1 MITAIAID
9 DEPPA
14 LKVIEKF
21 CNDTDF
27 IQLQK
32 SFTKPQEAL
41 KFLKKYPADLLFLD
55 IQMPSIQ
62 GLEFYKHLETPV
74 MVIFTTAFPEY
85 AVEGFNVNAI
95 DYLLKP
101 YTYERFLHAVQK
113 AIDLFQYSHS
123 HSSQSN
129 RCLLVRVDYSLQR
142 IMFDTILMIE
152 GLDDYLKIHV
162 IDSKPLV
169 VRMTMKSVLEKLP
182 QNEFVRVHKSFIVA
196 INKIA
201 SIRNKTITIQ
211 DKQIPIGS
219 KFEENFQRQFKF

>member
-1 MITAIAID
+1 
-9 DEPPA
+9 
-14 LKVIEKF
+14 
-21 CNDTDF
+21 
-27 IQLQK
+27 
-32 SFTKPQEAL
+32 
-41 KFLKKYPADLLFLD
+41 
-55 IQMPSIQ
+55 MPSIQ
-62 GLEFYKHLETPV
+62 GLEFYKNLETPV

-101 YTYERFLHAVQK
+101 YTYERFFHAVQK
-113 AIDLFQYSHS
+113 ALDLFQYSHS

-129 RCLLVRVDYSLQR
+129 RYLLVRVDYSLQR

-169 VRMTMKSVLEKLP
+169 VRMTMKSILEKLP

-196 INKIA
+196 INKIE

-211 DKQIPIGS
+211 DKQIPIGNR
-219 KFEENFQRQFKF
+219 FEENFQRQFES